1 MRINF
6 NKKTAKNFRK
16 SMADYYNAINVI
28 NDIRLG
34 KTKSKK
40 AILTVMQSDKETI
53 EAIINGSYNGM
64 RTIESCR
71 QDLKEMQSR
80 LDAINFEIDL
90 LTADYNKAVDRTL
103 TLYTDDM
110 YKAAK
115 NIIATYG
122 SPEAVNEWREALLSM
137 FKSHGVCDDRVTP
150 YDVREYDYLVTPK
163 ENTGKT
169 MMKKGGLGI
178 SKKDKQA
185 SIFFKGLTDY
195 MVSKNY
201 LHPYEYKFR
210 GEKVTNNEK

>member
-6 NKKTAKNFRK
+6 NVKTAKDFRK
-16 SMADYYNAINVI
+16 LMSDYYNAVNTI
-28 NDIRLG
+28 NDIRLD
-34 KTKSKK
+34 KNKAKK
-40 AILTVMQSDKETI
+40 AILTVMQSDKEAI
-53 EAIINGSYNGM
+53 EAIVVGNYSGM

-71 QDLKEMQSR
+71 QSLKEMQSR

-90 LTADYNKAVDRTL
+90 LTADYNTIVDNTL
-103 TLYTDDM
+103 ALYTDNM

-122 SPEAVNEWREALLSM
+122 SSEAVNEWREALLSM

-163 ENTGKT
+163 ENTGKA
-169 MMKKGGLGI
+169 MMKKGGLGVP
-178 SKKDKQA
+178 KKDKQA

-201 LHPYEYKFR
+201 LHPYEYKFN
-210 GEKVTNNEK
+210 GEKVTK

>member
-6 NKKTAKNFRK
+6 NTKTAKNFRK
-16 SMADYYNAINVI
+16 SMSDYYNAVNTI
-28 NDIRLG
+28 NDIRLS
-34 KTKSKK
+34 KNKAKK

-53 EAIINGSYNGM
+53 EAIIVGKYSGM

-71 QDLKEMQSR
+71 KSLKEMQSR
-80 LDAINFEIDL
+80 LDAINLEIES
-90 LTADYNKAVDRTL
+90 LTVDYNKAVDNTI

-122 SPEAVNEWREALLSM
+122 SPEAVNAWREALLSM

-150 YDVREYDYLVTPK
+150 YDVREYDYLVAPK
-163 ENTGKT
+163 ENTGKA

-201 LHPYEYKFR
+201 LHPYEYKFN
-210 GEKVTNNEK
+210 GEKVTK

>member
-6 NKKTAKNFRK
+6 NTKTAKKFRK
-16 SMADYYNAINVI
+16 LMADYYNAINVI
-28 NDIRLG
+28 NNIRLN
-34 KTKSKK
+34 KNKSKK
-40 AILTVMQSDKETI
+40 AILTVMQSDEETI
-53 EAIINGSYNGM
+53 EAIVVGNYNGM

-71 QDLKEMQSR
+71 QSLKEMQSR
-80 LDAINFEIDL
+80 LDAINLEIDL
-90 LTADYNKAVDRTL
+90 LTVDYNTIVDNTL

-201 LHPYEYKFR
+201 LHPYEYKFNR
-210 GEKVTNNEK
+210 EKVANNEK